1 MWHRL
6 SVDVLM
12 NDASLQL
19 YGVFWFWLQNEILD
33 LFLKFELWSLLEKT
47 KRLLC
52 SLYFSAGL

>member
-19 YGVFWFWLQNEILD
+19 YGVFWFWLQNEIFD
-33 LFLKFELWSLLEKT
+33 LFLKFELWSLLEKI
-47 KRLLC
+47 KRSLC
-52 SLYFSAGL
+52 SLYFSTGL